1 MNINLLIVRSRIL
14 RNIVVLL
21 FIFFVGCSNAPP
33 LYKETQFLMGT
44 TVEVIIEGEKDM
56 AKEVSQRFFARIK
69 ELDKKLSLY
78 NAESE
83 IAKINKFAG
92 NGKVA
97 VSPEMAELL
106 GKSLLYSELT
116 QGAFDITVGPL
127 VQLWGF
133 KEHKPVIPEKEKIE
147 DVLKRCGY
155 VSIKIHPGSN
165 EVSFSKPGM
174 EIDLNAIAKGYIVGE
189 GARLL
194 KKAGVTS
201 ALINA
206 GGDIYS
212 IGAPFGKEGWNIA
225 IQHPR
230 KKNKVI
236 AKLILADKAV
246 ATSGDYEN
254 FFVHEGKY
262 LSHIIDPKTGRPS
275 DRGVVSATVISS
287 DAAEADALATALIVM
302 GKGEGINLIN
312 RLDGVEAIVIYLKDE
327 KLIAVTSSG
336 LQNKIKIEL

>member
-1 MNINLLIVRSRIL
+1 MNHRNTILTDLIALSI
-14 RNIVVLL
+14 
-21 FIFFVGCSNAPP
+21 IFFTGCSNAPP
-33 LYKETQFLMGT
+33 LYKETQVLMGT
-44 TVEVIIEGEKDM
+44 TVEVIIEGEKEN
-56 AKEVSQRFFARIK
+56 AKDLSQRFFNRLK

-92 NGKVA
+92 SGKVR

-106 GKSLLYSELT
+106 EKSLIYSELT
-116 QGAFDITVGPL
+116 QGAFDVTIAPL

-133 KEHKPVIPEKEKIE
+133 KDHRPSLPEKEKIE
-147 DVLKRCGY
+147 DALKRCGY
-155 VSIKIHPGSN
+155 VSIKIHPGR

-194 KKAGVTS
+194 KRGGVKAG
-201 ALINA
+201 LINA
-206 GGDIYS
+206 GGDIYA
-212 IGAPFGKEGWNIA
+212 IGAPYGKEGWNIA

-236 AKLILADKAV
+236 AKLTLSDTSV

-262 LSHIIDPKTGRPS
+262 LSHIIDPKTGWPS

-302 GKGEGINLIN
+302 GKEDGINLIN
-312 RLDGVEAIVIYLKDE
+312 QLDGVEAIVVFDKDE
-327 KLIAVTSSG
+327 KLTAATSSG
-336 LQNKIKIEL
+336 LQDKIKIEL